1 MNRDMAIEML
11 RLRHENN
18 LLSKIFIFLGDEN
31 VLLSGISEVLTI
43 ELEKRLKKIY
53 SETQTNL
60 QHEAHSPRLYFR
72 QHIKSKEWKNYLVDS
87 L

>member
-1 MNRDMAIEML
+1 MKNCVLSPIC
-11 RLRHENN
+11 LRHQNN

-72 QHIKSKEWKNYLVDS
+72 QHIKSKERKNYLVDS